1 MTPDDRIFLKSFFQ
15 NLQDQSL
22 DPSDERYVPLYGD
35 PELVEEDPVQRLS
48 QAIEWT
54 SESVQLLSG
63 YRGTGK
69 STELKRLKVRLE
81 KPGYLV
87 FLCDVEDY
95 LNLSTPI
102 DVSDFLMVTAGAFGE
117 AVNKRLE
124 KDGHQPNEGYWER
137 FRTFWSGLGIQ
148 ATELSASIGTGP
160 ASIGIQA
167 NLKSDPTFK
176 EQLQKHMA
184 GHLGALVADV
194 RRFLEDCVK
203 ILRRCYGD
211 DREIVLLLDSIEHI
225 KGTLAN
231 AEDVHN
237 SVERLFAGH
246 PEKLRLPN
254 LHVVYTVPPY
264 LKVHHPNIGVLYGPS
279 GLIILPAFKLY
290 TQKGKR
296 IPKSFDAMERVV
308 SRRGEWKKLL
318 GEERP
323 LLDRLIQAS
332 GGHLRDLLRLLA
344 EVLLR
349 TRELPVP
356 ERTVDSAISQV
367 RTEFL
372 PIPNNDALWL
382 ARIADSHQVA
392 LEELAALPSLA
403 RFFDTHLVL
412 CYRNGGEWYDV
423 HPLVR
428 GDVRAQAEQVRRHR
442 DHS

>member
-15 NLQDQSL
+15 NLLDQSL
-22 DPSDERYVPLYGD
+22 DPSDRRYVPLYGD

-69 STELKRLKVRLE
+69 STELKRLKDRLE
-81 KPGYLV
+81 KSNYLV

-102 DVSDFLMVTAGAFGE
+102 DVSDFLMVVAGAFGE

-124 KDGHQPNEGYWER
+124 KDGHQSHEGYWER
-137 FRTFWSGLGIQ
+137 FRTLWSGLAIE
-148 ATELSASIGTGP
+148 APKLSTSIGTGP
-160 ASIGIQA
+160 VSIGIQA

-184 GHLGALVADV
+184 GHLGALVAHV
-194 RRFLEDCVK
+194 QKFLEDCVK
-203 ILRRCYGD
+203 LLREHCG

-225 KGTLAN
+225 KGTPAN

-264 LKVHHPNIGVLYGPS
+264 LKVRHPNVGALYGPS
-279 GLIILPAFKLY
+279 GLKVLPAFKLY
-290 TQKGKR
+290 TQEGKR
-296 IPKSFDAMERVV
+296 ISESFDAMERVV
-308 SRRGEWKKLL
+308 SRRGEWKRLL
-318 GEERP
+318 GKERP
-323 LLDRLIQAS
+323 LLDRLIQSS

-349 TRELPVP
+349 TRMLPVP

-382 ARIADSHQVA
+382 AKIADSHEVA

-412 CYRNGGEWYDV
+412 CYRNGEEWYDV

-428 GDVRAQAEQVRRHR
+428 EHVRAQAEQVRQPRALP
-442 DHS
+442 

>member
-1 MTPDDRIFLKSFFQ
+1 MTPDNRIFLKRFFQ
-15 NLQDQSL
+15 NLSEQSL
-22 DPSDERYVPLYGD
+22 DPEDKRYVPLYEAPD
-35 PELVEEDPVQRLS
+35 LVEEDPVQRLS
-48 QAIEWT
+48 HAIEWT

-69 STELKRLKVRLE
+69 STELKRLKAGLE
-81 KPGYLV
+81 EAGYLV

-117 AVNKRLE
+117 AVNKRLR
-124 KDGHQPNEGYWER
+124 KDGHQLHEDYWKR
-137 FRTFWSGLGIQ
+137 FRAFWSGLAIE
-148 ATELSASIGTGP
+148 APKLSASIGTGP
-160 ASIGIQA
+160 TSIGIQA

-194 RRFLEDCVK
+194 QKFLEDCVK
-203 ILRRCYGD
+203 LLREHCG

-264 LKVHHPNIGVLYGPS
+264 LKVHHPNVGALYGPS
-279 GLIILPAFKLY
+279 GLKVLPAFKLY
-290 TQKGKR
+290 TQEGKR
-296 IPKSFDAMERVV
+296 IPESFDAMERVV
-308 SRRGEWKKLL
+308 SHRGEWKKLL

-372 PIPNNDALWL
+372 PIPDNDALWL

-412 CYRNGGEWYDV
+412 CYRNGEEWYDV

-428 GDVRAQAEQVRRHR
+428 EHVRAQAEQVRQPRALP
-442 DHS
+442 